1 MDELFADFLRWKRTP
16 GRRRGFPG
24 ENLKIWPCGVEL
36 QRAATF
42 DLPAEAIPSANPSA
56 VEPKAPEMLIS
67 IRMIKM
73 IKKGCMIY
81 DILYNVYMCVYV
93 IYAVHS
99 RWKWLQCEHLLATLV
114 MLEDAWWIHPWDLRF
129 SRLWRRCDVMH
140 WGIERRY
147 STGSDQFPHRRWSEE
162 VHGAD
167 DGLQEWSKPKQLAKD
182 EWMVQL
188 HKAIRSSYFWHDH
201 SFVVLS

>member
-1 MDELFADFLRWKRTP
+1 
-16 GRRRGFPG
+16 
-24 ENLKIWPCGVEL
+24 
-36 QRAATF
+36 
-42 DLPAEAIPSANPSA
+42 
-56 VEPKAPEMLIS
+56 
-67 IRMIKM
+67 
-73 IKKGCMIY
+73 
-81 DILYNVYMCVYV
+81 MCVYV
-93 IYAVHS
+93 IYAFHS

-114 MLEDAWWIHPWDLRF
+114 MLEDAWWIHPWGLPF
-129 SRLWRRCDVMH
+129 SRRCDVMH

-201 SFVVLS
+201 SFVNCFIVMLSLFNHIGCIVYQNWTCWLSYCKSWKLMHAARRDETIRQWQWDISPVVQWI